1 MITIA
6 RSDQSGRSLNVAVH
20 NICQMQIMLKRPSAT
35 DTEEDLLAFQ
45 ESFLA
50 SGSKP
55 AASVAARSRVGEKRK
70 QLQQEDRSEER
81 ERDVVQ
87 LQSEGITI
95 FFSVGGA
102 CEIVG

>member
-1 MITIA
+1 
-6 RSDQSGRSLNVAVH
+6 
-20 NICQMQIMLKRPSAT
+20 MLKRPSAT

-70 QLQQEDRSEER
+70 QLQQEDHSEER

-95 FFSVGGA
+95 FCLWVVHVKL
-102 CEIVG
+102 CV

>member
-1 MITIA
+1 
-6 RSDQSGRSLNVAVH
+6 
-20 NICQMQIMLKRPSAT
+20 MLKRPSAT

-70 QLQQEDRSEER
+70 QTVQQEDRSEER

-95 FFSVGGA
+95 FCLWVVHVKLSVWCSLA
-102 CEIVG
+102 SPDYI

>member
-1 MITIA
+1 MW
-6 RSDQSGRSLNVAVH
+6 LAVH
-20 NICQMQIMLKRPSAT
+20 SCNMLKRPSAT

-55 AASVAARSRVGEKRK
+55 AASVAARSRVGDKRK

-95 FFSVGGA
+95 FCLWVVHVKL
-102 CEIVG
+102 CV